1 MKEKQM
7 NLRNEWFQSELQKSE
22 ESIPH
27 RPLEEEYTFYQA
39 VSSGD
44 MDFVQKNCRENTF
57 TNPEGMGILSA
68 NPLTNIKYHFVVT
81 VAMITRRCVEAGMEL
96 EQAFRLSDFY
106 ILKMDA
112 YSSIE
117 DISKLH
123 KQMVLD
129 YTRKMLLVKKSNAL
143 SKPIVLCMD
152 YIYSHINQRI
162 TVEELAEYAD
172 LSPSYLSRLFKK
184 ELNISVS
191 DYICEMKIE
200 KAQHLLKYS
209 DYSLVEIANYLAF
222 SSQSHF
228 IQTFKK
234 LIGVTPKKYRD
245 HYYRT
250 SW

>member
-1 MKEKQM
+1 M
-7 NLRNEWFQSELQKSE
+7 NLRSEWFQEELQKSE
-22 ESIPH
+22 ESLSH
-27 RPLEEEYTFYQA
+27 RPLEEEYSFYQA

-44 MDFVQKNCRENTF
+44 IDFVEKNCRENTF
-57 TNPEGMGILSA
+57 TNPEGMGILST

-96 EQAFRLSDFY
+96 EQAFRLSDFF

-112 YSSIE
+112 CTSI
-117 DISKLH
+117 DAISKLH
-123 KQMVLD
+123 TQMVLD
-129 YTRKMLLVKKSNAL
+129 YTRKMLLVKKNNFL
-143 SKPIVLCMD
+143 PKPIVLCMD
-152 YIYSHINQRI
+152 YVYSNINRRI
-162 TVEELAEYAD
+162 TVDDLAKHAD

-184 ELNISVS
+184 ELNISIS
-191 DYICEMKIE
+191 DYICDMKIE
-200 KAQHLLKYS
+200 KAQHLLRYS
-209 DYSLVEIANYLAF
+209 DYSLIDIANYLAF

-234 LIGVTPKKYRD
+234 LTGVTPKKYRD

>member
-1 MKEKQM
+1 MII
-7 NLRNEWFQSELQKSE
+7 RDEWFQSELQRSE
-22 ESIPH
+22 EAISH
-27 RPLEEEYTFYQA
+27 RPLEEEYSFYQA

-44 MDFVQKNCRENTF
+44 IDFVQNNCRENTF
-57 TNPEGMGILSA
+57 TNPDGMGILST
-68 NPLTNIKYHFVVT
+68 NSLTNIRYHFVIAA
-81 VAMITRRCVEAGMEL
+81 AMITRRCVEAGMEL

-112 YSSIE
+112 CTSIE
-117 DISKLH
+117 AISKLH
-123 KQMVLD
+123 DQMALD
-129 YTRKMLLVKKSNAL
+129 YTRKMLRVKKANIL
-143 SKPIVLCMD
+143 SKPIILCID
-152 YIYSHINQRI
+152 YIYSHINRRV
-162 TVEELAEYAD
+162 TVEELAEHAG
-172 LSPSYLSRLFKK
+172 LSPNYLSRLFKK
-184 ELNISVS
+184 ELNISIS
-191 DYICEMKIE
+191 DYVCEMKIE

>member
-1 MKEKQM
+1 M
-7 NLRNEWFQSELQKSE
+7 NIRDEWFQSELQNSE
-22 ESIPH
+22 ESISH
-27 RPLEEEYTFYQA
+27 RPLEEEYSFYQA

-44 MDFVQKNCRENTF
+44 IDFVQKNCRENTF
-57 TNPEGMGILSA
+57 TNPDGMGILSTNA
-68 NPLTNIKYHFVVT
+68 LTNMKYHFVVT

-112 YSSIE
+112 CTSIPA
-117 DISKLH
+117 ISKLH
-123 KQMVLD
+123 EQMVLD
-129 YTRKMLLVKKSNAL
+129 YTRKMLLVKKANIL

-162 TVEELAEYAD
+162 TVEDLAEHAG
-172 LSPSYLSRLFKK
+172 LSPNYLSRLFKK
-184 ELNISVS
+184 ELNISIS
-191 DYICEMKIE
+191 DYISEMKIE

-209 DYSLVEIANYLAF
+209 DSSLVDIANYLAF

-234 LIGVTPKKYRD
+234 LTGVTPKKYRD

>member
-1 MKEKQM
+1 MTI
-7 NLRNEWFQSELQKSE
+7 RDEWFQSELQKSE
-22 ESIPH
+22 ESISH
-27 RPLEEEYTFYQA
+27 RPLEEEYSFYQA

-44 MDFVQKNCRENTF
+44 MEFVQKNCRENTF
-57 TNPEGMGILSA
+57 TNPDGMGILSTNA
-68 NPLTNIKYHFVVT
+68 LTNIKYHFVVT
-81 VAMITRRCVEAGMEL
+81 VAMVTRRCVEAGMEL

-112 YSSIE
+112 CTSIE
-117 DISKLH
+117 AISKLH
-123 KQMVLD
+123 KQMALD
-129 YTRKMLLVKKSNAL
+129 FTRKMLLVKKANVL

-152 YIYSHINQRI
+152 YIYSHINRRI
-162 TVEELAEYAD
+162 TVEELAEHAD

-184 ELNISVS
+184 ELNTSISEYV
-191 DYICEMKIE
+191 CEMKIE

-234 LIGVTPKKYRD
+234 LIGITPKKYRD

>member
-1 MKEKQM
+1 M
-7 NLRNEWFQSELQKSE
+7 NVRNEWFQAELQKSE
-22 ESIPH
+22 ESLSH
-27 RPLEEEYTFYQA
+27 RPLEEEYSFYQA

-44 MDFVQKNCRENTF
+44 IDFVQKNCRENTF
-57 TNPEGMGILSA
+57 TNPDGMGILST

-106 ILKMDA
+106 ILKMDSCA
-112 YSSIE
+112 SIE
-117 DISKLH
+117 TISKLH

-129 YTRKMLLVKKSNAL
+129 YTRKMVLVKKRTIL
-143 SKPIVLCMD
+143 SKPIVLCID
-152 YIYSHINQRI
+152 YIYSHINCRI
-162 TVEELAEYAD
+162 TVDDLAAHAG

-184 ELNISVS
+184 ELNVSIS

-200 KAQHLLKYS
+200 KAQHFLKYS
-209 DYSLVEIANYLAF
+209 DYSLIEIANYLAF

-234 LIGVTPKKYRD
+234 VIGVTPKKYRD

>member
-1 MKEKQM
+1 M
-7 NLRNEWFQSELQKSE
+7 NLRNEWFQSELKKSE

-44 MDFVQKNCRENTF
+44 MAFVQKNCRENTF

-106 ILKMDA
+106 ILKMDS

-129 YTRKMLLVKKSNAL
+129 YTRKMLLVKKAMPCQNPLFSVW
-143 SKPIVLCMD
+143 I
-152 YIYSHINQRI
+152 IYTVTSI
-162 TVEELAEYAD
+162 TE
-172 LSPSYLSRLFKK
+172 SRWK
-184 ELNISVS
+184 N
-191 DYICEMKIE
+191 
-200 KAQHLLKYS
+200 
-209 DYSLVEIANYLAF
+209 
-222 SSQSHF
+222 SQSM
-228 IQTFKK
+228 QTSPPVISPGFLRKS
-234 LIGVTPKKYRD
+234 LIFPSVITFAK
-245 HYYRT
+245 
-250 SW
+250 

>member
-1 MKEKQM
+1 M
-7 NLRNEWFQSELQKSE
+7 NLRNEWFQEELKKSE

-27 RPLEEEYTFYQA
+27 RPLEEEYSFYQA

-44 MDFVQKNCRENTF
+44 MDFVEKNCRENTF
-57 TNPEGMGILSA
+57 TNPEGMGILSV
-68 NPLTNIKYHFVVT
+68 NPLTNLKYHFVVT

-96 EQAFRLSDFY
+96 EQAYRLSDFY
-106 ILKMDA
+106 ILKMDVCT
-112 YSSIE
+112 SI
-117 DISKLH
+117 DAISKLH
-123 KQMVLD
+123 TQMVLD
-129 YTRKMLLVKKSNAL
+129 YTRKMILVKKHNFL
-143 SKPIVLCMD
+143 PKPIVLCMD
-152 YIYSHINQRI
+152 YIYSNINRRI
-162 TVEELAEYAD
+162 TVDKLAEHTG

-184 ELNISVS
+184 ELNVSVS
-191 DYICEMKIE
+191 EYICEMKVE
-200 KAQHLLKYS
+200 KAQHLLRYS

-234 LIGVTPKKYRD
+234 LVGVTPKKYRD

>member
-1 MKEKQM
+1 M
-7 NLRNEWFQSELQKSE
+7 NIRNEWFQSELQNSE
-22 ESIPH
+22 ESISH
-27 RPLEEEYTFYQA
+27 RPLEEEYSFYQA

-44 MDFVQKNCRENTF
+44 IDFVEQNCRENTF
-57 TNPEGMGILSA
+57 TNPDGMGILSTNA
-68 NPLTNIKYHFVVT
+68 LTNMKYHFVVT

-106 ILKMDA
+106 ILKMD
-112 YSSIE
+112 SSNSI
-117 DISKLH
+117 DAISKLH
-123 KQMVLD
+123 KQMVMD
-129 YTRKMLLVKKSNAL
+129 YTRKMLLVKKANVL
-143 SKPIVLCMD
+143 SKPFVLCMD
-152 YIYSHINQRI
+152 YIYSHINRRI
-162 TVEELAEYAD
+162 TVEELAEHAD

-184 ELNISVS
+184 ELNISIS